1 MLCVPPPRAGAQQPG
16 ENRSC
21 SCLEHCPGAAPSL
34 SIPSA
39 ERAWKNFPG
48 DPGLLSRKG
57 ISAIGTRKK
66 VNYWSAK
73 TVEGLFLS
81 LKDKRCFYIPDPY
94 FHVFKPPSCGS
105 MPVSQPQAA
114 HVVPML
120 GWCRAGSHPNCGNTV
135 MPLGSVILVSNNRRA
150 TLEHL
155 ISILWAWRF
164 MGFTLALELFLYLT
178 STCWRCFCPW
188 SPEQQHWEVWKF
200 GAHMSREQS
209 WAQPSPDGFSG
220 PARGAAGSPQH

>member
-1 MLCVPPPRAGAQQPG
+1 MQ
-16 ENRSC
+16 
-21 SCLEHCPGAAPSL
+21 LEPK
-34 SIPSA
+34 
-39 ERAWKNFPG
+39 R
-48 DPGLLSRKG
+48 
-57 ISAIGTRKK
+57 K

-94 FHVFKPPSCGS
+94 FHVFNPPSCGS

-114 HVVPML
+114 RVVPVL
-120 GWCRAGSHPNCGNTV
+120 GRCHAGSHPNCGNTV
-135 MPLGSVILVSNNRRA
+135 MPLGSVILISNNLQV

-164 MGFTLALELFLYLT
+164 MGFMLALELFLYLT
-178 STCWRCFCPW
+178 STCWGCFCPW

-200 GAHMSREQS
+200 GVHMSREHRTILGS
-209 WAQPSPDGFSG
+209 VQPRWIFWSSKRSCGITS
-220 PARGAAGSPQH
+220 ALKASET